1 MHELC
6 LLLTYYTLTNTF
18 GLTFETT
25 CSIISEDDF
34 LANYNIIFTKNA
46 LFKCNVFFCLLGKQG
61 IIKYISQQI

>member
-6 LLLTYYTLTNTF
+6 LVLTYCTLTNTF

-34 LANYNIIFTKNA
+34 LTNYNIIFTKMFYLNVMYFSAYFESRA
-46 LFKCNVFFCLLGKQG
+46 L
-61 IIKYISQQI
+61 